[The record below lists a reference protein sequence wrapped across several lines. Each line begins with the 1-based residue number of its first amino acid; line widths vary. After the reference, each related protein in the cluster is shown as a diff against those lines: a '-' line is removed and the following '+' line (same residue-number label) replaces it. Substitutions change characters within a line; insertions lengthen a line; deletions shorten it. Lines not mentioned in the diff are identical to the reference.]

1 MASFETQIEAVTGL
15 DIDAS
20 SKPSQADI
28 TIFLNHSILDL
39 VNKLKLINPSGYAQM
54 ATKTAVGSGSSALID
69 GDIMAVYGSEVQ
81 LGVGVTGITVTSAGT
96 GYTEIP
102 TIEISGGGGSGAT
115 ATCVLD
121 GSTIDATITMTA
133 NGSGYTSVPIV
144 TFSAGNATATASLEA
159 VTSYRNPATEIDF
172 QLGSIAL
179 DPSSIHYQ
187 SKFNPAYFRQGRN
200 VFIIPNGGEVLHIDL
215 PTTAYDAEEVVS
227 VPKQFQRSIVLGAA
241 IRAVER
247 NILSITEDSTK
258 HPLYSFDSIFLTD
271 TAESFVSTLPDLLA
285 YPEFVWLDT
294 LLLERHTGETLSRT
308 KIDTEFN
315 NILYTPPVLEIVT
328 LPAIPNLDLGSP
340 PVPPDNT
347 DTDIGFSQIPPSYT
361 MPEQEIEDFP
371 TITDFALD
379 AGTTFPSAMHAP
391 SFTAPTATSTT
402 IGTLPAPPVYSPPK
416 LLGVVE
422 QLMEDTMEASPAA
435 GLGDAQSIGTLLGA
449 AWEYIQAEEDPEQFG
464 SVNQFIGTVV
474 NLYST
479 SMQSSMNDLQ
489 SKSAEYQSSV
499 TKVMTQAQNDQATAN
514 KQNDLDWGKEIA
526 QYQNELTLHQAD
538 IARFNADVQQQIQVW
553 TLQNLTYEVE
563 IWNKKQAVHFTKF
576 GNAMTNEMNRY
587 NSAVSGYTN
596 DFQLAVKKA
605 DLKNIDQATKY
616 SKYDKDMALYVQSVN
631 NTVQEFQQN
640 SIATTLDVYK
650 HDRAQAL
657 AEYSAMGTQNLNEFN
672 QAVQRTNIE
681 IQIAQADAGTAQAAL
696 QGIMAS
702 STDLGKNNEAQK
714 LQADIATFTN
724 QLNNFSA
731 HMSKYSAEV
740 GTQNTELTANINKV
754 NLRMTDAMNTF
765 NTKLQTF
772 QLEMQYKEKILAGLR
787 IDYAQSLGLQPK
799 QGE

>member
-15 DIDAS
+15 DITS
-20 SKPSQADI
+20 SSSPSQDDV

-39 VNKLKLINPSGYAQM
+39 VNKLKLINPGGYAQM
-54 ATKTAVGSGSSALID
+54 ATKTAVGSGSSAIID

-81 LGVGVTGITVTSAGT
+81 LGVGVVSITITSAGS
-96 GYTEIP
+96 GYTEVP

-115 ATCVLD
+115 ATC
-121 GSTIDATITMTA
+121 TISAESVDVITVIT

-144 TFSAGNATATASLEA
+144 TITGNATATANLEA

-215 PTTAYDAEEVVS
+215 PTTAYDAEEVIS

-247 NILSITEDSTK
+247 NMLSITEDATK
-258 HPLYSFDSIFLTD
+258 HPLYGFDSIFLHD

-285 YPEFVWLDT
+285 YPEFTWLDT

-308 KIDTEFN
+308 NIDTEFN
-315 NILYTPPVLEIVT
+315 KIVYTPPVLEIVT
-328 LPAIPNLDLGSP
+328 LPAIPTLDLGSP
-340 PVPPDNT
+340 PVAPDNT
-347 DTDIGFSQIPPSYT
+347 DVEIDFSQIPATYIMPS
-361 MPEQEIEDFP
+361 QEMETFP
-371 TITDFALD
+371 TITDFELD
-379 AGTTFPSAMHAP
+379 AGTTFPTAMHAP
-391 SFTAPTATSTT
+391 SFTTPTAVSTT
-402 IGTLPAPPVYSPPK
+402 IGALPAPPVYSAPK

-422 QLMEDTMEASPAA
+422 QLMEDTIEASPAA
-435 GLGDAQSIGTLLGA
+435 GLADAQSIGTLLGA

-464 SVNQFIGTVV
+464 TVNQFIGTVV

-479 SMQSSMNDLQ
+479 AMQNSMNELQ
-489 SKSAEYQSSV
+489 TKNGEYQQEI
-499 TKVMTQAQNDQATAN
+499 TKVMTQAQNDQAKAN
-514 KQNDLDWGKEIA
+514 KQNDLDWAKEVA
-526 QYQNELTLHQAD
+526 QYQQELTKHQAD
-538 IARFNADVQQQIQVW
+538 IARFNADVQQQVQVW
-553 TLQNLTYEVE
+553 TLQELTYEVE
-563 IWNKKQAVHFTKF
+563 KWNKQQMVNFTKF
-576 GNAMTNEMNRY
+576 TNEMTNEMNRY
-587 NSAVSGYTN
+587 NSANAAYTA

-605 DLKNIDQATKY
+605 DLKNVDQATKY
-616 SKYDKDMALYVQSVN
+616 SKYDKDMALYAADVN
-631 NTVQEFQQN
+631 NKIQEFQQN
-640 SIATTLDVYK
+640 TIATTLELYK
-650 HDRAQAL
+650 SDRAQAL
-657 AEYSAMGTQNLNEFN
+657 AEYSAVGGQNMNEFN

-681 IQIAQADAGTAQAAL
+681 IQIAQADAGTAQTAL
-696 QGIMAS
+696 QTIMAS
-702 STDLGKNNEAQK
+702 STDLAKNNEAQR

-731 HMSKYSAEV
+731 HLSKYSAEI
-740 GTQNTELTANINKV
+740 GTQNTELTANINKA
-754 NLRMTDAMNTF
+754 NFRMTDAMNTF
-765 NTKLQTF
+765 NTKLQTY